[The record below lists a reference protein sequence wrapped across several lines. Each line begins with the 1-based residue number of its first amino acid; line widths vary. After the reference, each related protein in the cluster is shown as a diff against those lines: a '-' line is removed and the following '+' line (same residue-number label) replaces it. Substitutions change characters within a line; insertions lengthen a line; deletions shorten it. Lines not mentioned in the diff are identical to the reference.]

1 MLIRL
6 LQEASFDPETT
17 RLLGLAYERASENV
31 GPDGTIR
38 EEVAR
43 RIIEAAKRGE
53 RDLERLIQ
61 YGLGKKR
68 SSGALRARGRVAM
81 SRTTEAPLA
90 PEVAA
95 ALAKAREYEAL
106 VAAAKDAKKR
116 DYYARMSRKWFGIAD
131 GWRVITDVDKSH

>member
-38 EEVAR
+38 EELAR

-61 YGLGKKR
+61 YGLGR
-68 SSGALRARGRVAM
+68 NEAQAM